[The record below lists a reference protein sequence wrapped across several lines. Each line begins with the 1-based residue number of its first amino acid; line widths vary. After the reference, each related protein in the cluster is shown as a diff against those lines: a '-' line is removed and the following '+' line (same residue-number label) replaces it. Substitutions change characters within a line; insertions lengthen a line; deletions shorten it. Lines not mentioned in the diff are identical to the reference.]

1 MILEFFCFILVCFL
15 YWLVFFCFFALSFYF
30 VRHFFPSFCRYLIS
44 ICRFAGEGYTKT
56 VHLNSVANSNDL
68 LLLFIHL
75 TSPSTAQSHPFRS
88 STNSSPQPIFVSFIK
103 YRLFTLLFL
112 SRVSIRIYK
121 LCLWVFFKRR
131 KRKRRKEKR
140 KWLLSVAGEIEC
152 KIIWNKHRSCFN
164 RPCSSNGRN
173 FLSDL
178 LPSVPISRRLLP
190 IWGFTVIL
198 DGSRSIQ
205 KRINTRWIKIFEAE
219 RAEQR
224 FLSPWKKREQ
234 KE

>member
-1 MILEFFCFILVCFL
+1 M
-15 YWLVFFCFFALSFYF
+15 SF
-30 VRHFFPSFCRYLIS
+30 
-44 ICRFAGEGYTKT
+44 
-56 VHLNSVANSNDL
+56 
-68 LLLFIHL
+68 
-75 TSPSTAQSHPFRS
+75 
-88 STNSSPQPIFVSFIK
+88 
-103 YRLFTLLFL
+103 
-112 SRVSIRIYK
+112 
-121 LCLWVFFKRR
+121 FFKRKR
-131 KRKRRKEKR
+131 RKRRKEKR

-190 IWGFTVIL
+190 ISGFTVIL

-224 FLSPWKKREQ
+224 FLSPWKKREKKNKWKHKRTHTKQ
-234 KE
+234 KTKKKKRKKKRTSDRNSNYWKET